1 MNWVFC
7 SLNVMFLL
15 DSVLGTLPTPSNLSV
30 NSVNFLHILHWDPGP
45 GTPPGVQYTVFS
57 RLSGE
62 KVKEALN
69 DYTTATSL
77 QLRLDDYKYYLTV
90 QAFFNGTWSPESEE
104 ISFTPFEQTLIG
116 PPKVMVTDCGNCIL
130 INISLPKADK
140 SSGIPNNDILAFYK
154 GKFRVLWKKSNKTE
168 VCKTE
173 ASSVKIDNLETG
185 KEYCVQIQTEITM
198 NNNTKPSTW
207 VCTFSSTTADL
218 IRVPVPGTLIGLGIF
233 CIGALMTLTYCLYHN
248 GFASKFQATLP
259 RALIIH
265 AKSLAVE
272 ETSPDF
278 ISVCTDTYK
287 QKCTI
292 GTALY
297 PAHRTTCS
305 GKDEGEVDEEEENEG
320 NDFYIN
326 RDGETSSQE
335 SSCRYSGDVLRTSLT
350 VRSQTEADASK
361 ISSGTVSAELDQF
374 KTGVENCTFLFQQP
388 EMEVKEQLMF
398 ELEEEINENTVSVSE
413 NVNLSSV
420 TLTAITICEKEL
432 VDSLRLSEPLMFRD
446 TNEILAHTD
455 LNDLTSTVYTCF
467 GETRYESKC
476 DDVETQD
483 RLDEEQ
489 FLGYVRR

>member
-1 MNWVFC
+1 MAAAQFIRGTLAHCNSQRRQSTALRLRKSPFTR
-7 SLNVMFLL
+7 SRGNAEELT
-15 DSVLGTLPTPSNLSV
+15 SVLGTLPTPSNLSV

-168 VCKTE
+168 
-173 ASSVKIDNLETG
+173 
-185 KEYCVQIQTEITM
+185 
-198 NNNTKPSTW
+198 
-207 VCTFSSTTADL
+207 
-218 IRVPVPGTLIGLGIF
+218 
-233 CIGALMTLTYCLYHN
+233 
-248 GFASKFQATLP
+248 
-259 RALIIH
+259 IH

>member
-1 MNWVFC
+1 MAAAQFIRGTLAHCNSQRRQSTALRLRKSPFTR
-7 SLNVMFLL
+7 SRGNAEELT
-15 DSVLGTLPTPSNLSV
+15 SVLGTLPTPSNLSV

-218 IRVPVPGTLIGLGIF
+218 IRDP
-233 CIGALMTLTYCLYHN
+233 C
-248 GFASKFQATLP
+248 Q
-259 RALIIH
+259 
-265 AKSLAVE
+265 
-272 ETSPDF
+272 
-278 ISVCTDTYK
+278 IS
-287 QKCTI
+287 
-292 GTALY
+292 GS
-297 PAHRTTCS
+297 R
-305 GKDEGEVDEEEENEG
+305 GNE
-320 NDFYIN
+320 
-326 RDGETSSQE
+326 
-335 SSCRYSGDVLRTSLT
+335 
-350 VRSQTEADASK
+350 
-361 ISSGTVSAELDQF
+361 
-374 KTGVENCTFLFQQP
+374 P
-388 EMEVKEQLMF
+388 
-398 ELEEEINENTVSVSE
+398 
-413 NVNLSSV
+413 
-420 TLTAITICEKEL
+420 
-432 VDSLRLSEPLMFRD
+432 
-446 TNEILAHTD
+446 
-455 LNDLTSTVYTCF
+455 
-467 GETRYESKC
+467 
-476 DDVETQD
+476 
-483 RLDEEQ
+483 
-489 FLGYVRR
+489 